1 MREKPNKKFRF
12 TITWKLTIFIFVALS
27 LAVFA
32 KDILSATGL
41 GDGYAQIVLSA
52 LTVLAIM
59 VLFIVVVRHVIVKPL
74 QSISQTWQSLA
85 EGDSNCQFT
94 VKSNDEI
101 GAVARSCRL
110 VTGRMKELIDISKKV
125 AAGDLTVEVKP
136 ASKEDILLVAFAQ
149 MVENQRNLIAKVKAT
164 ATSVADA
171 SKQLSSASE
180 QTARATQ
187 QIAGTVQQI
196 ARGTSEQSVSLQQTS
211 ASVEQLS
218 SAISQIAAGAQEQA
232 KGIEEASAMIN
243 RVSTAM
249 TKVATN
255 AKAGDDEWQS
265 TAASAA
271 EGARQAHATVEGMNK
286 IRKAMDVVSV
296 RVSDLGARS
305 EEIGKI
311 VATIDDIAAQT
322 NLLALNAAIEAA
334 RAGEQGR
341 GFAVVADEVRKLA
354 ERSSGATKEIAT
366 LVGGIQMR
374 LREAVSAMQEGGKDI
389 EVGYKL
395 AADAGVALD
404 DILARSQNVGK
415 QVEQISKASR
425 ELQGL
430 SSGMVETIDR
440 INRIVEQNAAATQ
453 QMTDSSSKVAT
464 AIEVTADAA
473 QDNSAASQEV
483 SASVEEMSAQVEEV
497 LAASQSLTETADDL
511 ERTMALFR
519 TGNSAVAVKPAR
531 SGGILPG

>member
-1 MREKPNKKFRF
+1 
-12 TITWKLTIFIFVALS
+12 
-27 LAVFA
+27 
-32 KDILSATGL
+32 
-41 GDGYAQIVLSA
+41 
-52 LTVLAIM
+52 
-59 VLFIVVVRHVIVKPL
+59 
-74 QSISQTWQSLA
+74 
-85 EGDSNCQFT
+85 
-94 VKSNDEI
+94 
-101 GAVARSCRL
+101 
-110 VTGRMKELIDISKKV
+110 
-125 AAGDLTVEVKP
+125 
-136 ASKEDILLVAFAQ
+136 
-149 MVENQRNLIAKVKAT
+149 
-164 ATSVADA
+164 
-171 SKQLSSASE
+171 
-180 QTARATQ
+180 
-187 QIAGTVQQI
+187 
-196 ARGTSEQSVSLQQTS
+196 
-211 ASVEQLS
+211 VEQLS

-232 KGIEEASAMIN
+232 KGIEEASTMIN
-243 RVSTAM
+243 RVSVAM

-255 AKAGDDEWQS
+255 AKAGDDEWQI

-271 EGARQAHATVEGMNK
+271 EGARQAHETVEGMNK
-286 IRKAMDVVSV
+286 IRKAMEVVSV

-305 EEIGKI
+305 QEIGKI

-334 RAGEQGR
+334 RAGDQGR

-354 ERSSGATKEIAT
+354 ERSSGATKEIAA

-415 QVEQISKASR
+415 QVEQISRASR

-440 INRIVEQNAAATQ
+440 INRIVEQNAVATQ
-453 QMTDSSSKVAT
+453 QMTASSGKVAT
-464 AIEVTADAA
+464 AIEVTASAA
-473 QDNSAASQEV
+473 EDNSAASQEV

-511 ERTMALFR
+511 EKTMALFK
-519 TGNSAVAVKPAR
+519 TGDTAAAVKAASR
-531 SGGILPG
+531 STRPPK